1 MYPRPQLNEADHL
14 RLQTLLNDDTS
25 IPRLNAENKRS
36 LRLLLQ
42 ESDLARTEADTSDR
56 VGLYDAVTLVS
67 PDDSRDWF
75 KLQIVMPAEQDP
87 DADRIS
93 ILAPIARAVLGRRS
107 GERVS
112 WEAPAGLRRMTIA
125 TLRKAELQA
134 R

>member
-1 MYPRPQLNEADHL
+1 MHPRPLLNEADHL
-14 RLQTLLNDDTS
+14 RLQTLLDDDTS
-25 IPRLNAENKRS
+25 TPRLTAENKRL
-36 LRLLLQ
+36 LRQFLQ
-42 ESDLARTEADTSDR
+42 ESDLARKEADTRDR
-56 VGLYDAVTLVS
+56 VGLSDQVTLVS

-75 KLQIVMPAEQDP
+75 KLQIVLPAEQDL

-112 WEAPAGLRRMTIA
+112 WETPAGLRRMTIA
-125 TLRKAELQA
+125 TLRKVELQA

>member
-1 MYPRPQLNEADHL
+1 LNEADHL
-14 RLQTLLNDDTS
+14 RLQALLDETS
-25 IPRLNAENKRS
+25 TPRLSAENKKL
-36 LRLLLQ
+36 LRQFLK
-42 ESDLARTEADTSDR
+42 ESDLATTEADTRDR

-67 PDDSRDWF
+67 PADSRDWF
-75 KLQIVMPAEQDP
+75 KLRIVMPSEQDP

-112 WEAPAGLRRMTIA
+112 WEAPAGLRRMSIA

>member
-1 MYPRPQLNEADHL
+1 MYPRPLLNEADHL
-14 RLQTLLNDDTS
+14 RLQTLLEDETS
-25 IPRLNAENKRS
+25 TPRLNPANKEV
-36 LRLLLQ
+36 LRQFLQ
-42 ESDLARTEADTSDR
+42 NSDVAKPGAGTHDR
-56 VGLYDAVTLVS
+56 VGLYDQVTLVS
-67 PDDSRDWF
+67 PVDSRDWF
-75 KLQIVMPAEQDP
+75 KLRIVLPSEQDP

-112 WEAPAGLRRMTIA
+112 WEAPAGLRRMSIA

>member
-14 RLQTLLNDDTS
+14 RLQTLLEDETS
-25 IPRLNAENKRS
+25 TPRLNPANKDV
-36 LRLLLQ
+36 LRQFLQ
-42 ESDLARTEADTSDR
+42 NSDVAKPGAGTDDR
-56 VGLYDAVTLVS
+56 VGLYDQVTLVS
-67 PDDSRDWF
+67 PVDSRDWF
-75 KLQIVMPAEQDP
+75 KLRIVLPTEQDP

-93 ILAPIARAVLGRRS
+93 VLAPIARAVLGRRS

-112 WEAPAGLRRMTIA
+112 WEAPAGLRRMSIA